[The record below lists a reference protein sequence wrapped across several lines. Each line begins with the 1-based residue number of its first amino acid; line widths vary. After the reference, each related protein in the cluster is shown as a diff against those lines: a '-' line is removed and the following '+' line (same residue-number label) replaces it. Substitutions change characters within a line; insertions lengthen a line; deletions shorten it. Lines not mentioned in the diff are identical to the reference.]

1 MGFYAE
7 RLSRIKLS
15 PSTAA
20 TMRARELRAQG
31 RDIIALTIGQPD
43 FNTPEH
49 VKQGVM
55 AALARNET
63 KYPPIDG
70 IPELREAAARKF
82 QRENGLNYS
91 ADQVMVGTGSKQI
104 IFNAM
109 LATMGAGDEAIIPAP
124 YWISYLD
131 MVLVADGT
139 PVEVP

>member
-63 KYPPIDG
+63 KYPDRKSTRLNSSH
-70 IPELREAAARKF
+70 IPLSRMPS
-82 QRENGLNYS
+82 S
-91 ADQVMVGTGSKQI
+91 A
-104 IFNAM
+104 
-109 LATMGAGDEAIIPAP
+109 
-124 YWISYLD
+124 
-131 MVLVADGT
+131 
-139 PVEVP
+139 